1 MTITSSE
8 SARFALPI
16 RIRSKPGRGT
26 GDGAQARLAGRIAAL
41 PGVQTIEDTV
51 AQPPCIVGIYRRPSP
66 LNLRRHPPPAVR
78 FCRISASGVM
88 VEGLSD
94 FERYQALARGW
105 GRLDSRSILLFLP
118 RDDDEFEVCCY
129 ILRQAYRSI
138 SRPPAMIPSAARP
151 PLPELPEFSRTTLC

>member
-1 MTITSSE
+1 MTIPNSE

-16 RIRSKPGRGT
+16 RIRSKPGPDT
-26 GDGAQARLAGRIAAL
+26 GGAAQARLAGRIAGL
-41 PGVQTIEDTV
+41 PGVQTTQDSA
-51 AQPPCIVGIYRRPSP
+51 AQPPCIVGTYLRPSP
-66 LNLRRHPPPAVR
+66 LNLRRRPPSAVR
-78 FCRISASGVM
+78 FCRISTDGVM

-129 ILRQAYRSI
+129 ILRQAYKSI
-138 SRPPAMIPSAARP
+138 SIPPATRRSAARL